1 LNGAGGDMIE
11 LQGIGKTFGAGAGR
25 TQAVVDVNLNIKP
38 QSIVAFIGPSGCGK
52 STLLNM
58 VAGLYRPTTGQVK
71 YAGHKVCDVN
81 TDVGYMTQKDNL
93 LPWRNVLDNVALPLE
108 LMGLAQNERY
118 VRTLSLIDQVGLSG
132 FEEKF
137 PSSLS
142 GGMRKRVSLARMLLY
157 QPQTLLLD
165 EPFAALDAQLR
176 LVMHDLLLRLWSQQR
191 QTIILVTHDLV
202 EAITLADRVVVFT
215 KRPAT
220 VAMDVMIDLPRPR
233 DVREVRFTKDFH
245 DIYNSIWDRLREEY
259 DEEKI

>member
-1 LNGAGGDMIE
+1 
-11 LQGIGKTFGAGAGR
+11 
-25 TQAVVDVNLNIKP
+25 
-38 QSIVAFIGPSGCGK
+38 
-52 STLLNM
+52 
-58 VAGLYRPTTGQVK
+58 VK
-71 YAGHKVCDVN
+71 YAGQKVSDVN

-108 LMGLAQNERY
+108 LTGLTRAERY
-118 VRTLSLIDQVGLSG
+118 DRAMSLIEHVGLQG

-157 QPQTLLLD
+157 QPNTLLLD

-202 EAITLADRVVVFT
+202 EAVTLADRVVVFT
-215 KRPAT
+215 KRPAQ
-220 VAMDVMIDLPRPR
+220 VAMDVPIELPRPR

-259 DEEKI
+259 DEDRI

>member
-1 LNGAGGDMIE
+1 MIE
-11 LQGIGKTFGAGAGR
+11 LQGIGKTFGRGIGQV
-25 TQAVVDVNLNIKP
+25 QAVADVNLSIEP
-38 QSIVAFIGPSGCGK
+38 QSIVALIGPSGCGK

-58 VAGLYRPTTGQVK
+58 VAGLYYPSAGRIIYEGQDVS
-71 YAGHKVCDVN
+71 DVN

-108 LMGLAQNERY
+108 LIGLSRSERHEQAR
-118 VRTLSLIDQVGLSG
+118 VMIGQVGLDG

-157 QPQTLLLD
+157 KPRTLLLD

-176 LVMHDLLLRLWSQQR
+176 LVMHDLLLRLWSTQR
-191 QTIILVTHDLV
+191 QNIVLVTHDLV

-220 VAMDVMIDLPRPR
+220 VALDQVIDIPRPR
-233 DVREVRFTKDFH
+233 DVREVRFTKQFH
-245 DIYNSIWDRLREEY
+245 DIYNSIWDRLRQEY
-259 DEEKI
+259 DEEKL

>member
-1 LNGAGGDMIE
+1 MIE
-11 LQGIGKTFGAGAGR
+11 LQGIGKTFGHGPA
-25 TQAVVDVNLNIKP
+25 QVHAVTGVNLNIEP
-38 QSIVAFIGPSGCGK
+38 RSIVALIGPSGCGK

-58 VAGLYRPTTGQVK
+58 VAGLYHPSTGRVVYEGQPVF
-71 YAGHKVCDVN
+71 DVN

-108 LMGLAQNERY
+108 LAGLPRGQRHELAREIIN
-118 VRTLSLIDQVGLSG
+118 QVGLDG
-132 FEEKF
+132 FEDKF

-157 QPQTLLLD
+157 EPKTLLLD

-176 LVMHDLLLRLWSQQR
+176 LVMHDLLLRLWSQQ
-191 QTIILVTHDLV
+191 QQSIVLVTHDLV

-220 VAMDVMIDLPRPR
+220 VALDQAIDLPRPR
-233 DVREVRFTKDFH
+233 DVREVRFTKEFH
-245 DIYNSIWDRLREEY
+245 DIYNSIWDRLRQEY
-259 DEEKI
+259 DEEKL